1 MTTRL
6 PHVNVRRSLAVAA
19 LVLAAPALSS
29 CGVGF
34 GAQTDQVYNP
44 SAGVDARS
52 GSVDVLNALI
62 VSGSNGSGTVIA
74 TLVNNDQVHPD
85 TLRGVT
91 GAGADSSLKVTPG
104 GATAIPAGGL
114 LNLAKD
120 GSITAR
126 GPRVKPGNFVEI
138 TFSFDRGQ
146 AITLQAPVVD
156 ASNPVYKDVKVPSGS

>member
-19 LVLAAPALSS
+19 LVLTAPVLSS

-44 SAGVDARS
+44 AAGVDVHS

-62 VSGSNGSGTVIA
+62 VSGTDGSGTVIA
-74 TLVNNDQVHPD
+74 TLVNNDQVNND
-85 TLRGVT
+85 TLRGVA
-91 GAGADSSLKVTPG
+91 GAGKDSSLKVTPG
-104 GATAIPAGGL
+104 GATAIPAGGM
-114 LNLAKD
+114 LNLATD
-120 GSITAR
+120 GYIVAR
-126 GPRVKPGNFVEI
+126 GDRVKPGNFVDI

-146 AITLQAPVVD
+146 AITLKAPVVD
-156 ASNPVYKDVKVPSGS
+156 ASDPVYKDVKVPS